1 MRRKIVAG
9 NWKMNGNC
17 ADAVRLIAELKPL
30 LADRPDVETLVCP
43 PYTSLAAARDA
54 LVGSQIGLGAQNLFW
69 KPRGA
74 YTGQISAEMLTKLNV
89 RYVIVGH
96 SEARGRF
103 GVPESD
109 FDEELLRYF
118 GDTDAS
124 VNRKLH
130 AALANGLIPICCV
143 GETIAERRAGMTEAI
158 VTTQTERALA
168 GIEAAAIP
176 NIAFAYEPVWAIGTG
191 EVCEA
196 GEADR
201 VCGLIRSVVE
211 RLFGMT
217 AADRIRIQYGG
228 SVKPDNAAELL
239 AQPNI
244 DGALVGGASLKAA
257 DFAAIVHACPSPP

>member
-9 NWKMNGNC
+9 NWKMNGTC
-17 ADAVRLIAELKPL
+17 AEAARLIAELKPL
-30 LADRPDVETLVCP
+30 IAGRTDVETLVCP
-43 PYTSLAAARDA
+43 PFTALAAARDA
-54 LVGSQIGLGAQNLFW
+54 LAGSQIGLGAQNLFW
-69 KPRGA
+69 EPRGA

-96 SEARGRF
+96 SETRGRF
-103 GVPESD
+103 GVLEPD
-109 FDEELLRYF
+109 FDEELLRHF

-130 AALANGLIPICCV
+130 AALANRLVPICCV
-143 GETIAERRAGMTEAI
+143 GETIAERRAGLTDAI
-158 VTTQTERALA
+158 VTAQTERALA
-168 GIEAAAIP
+168 GIEAGAVP
-176 NIAFAYEPVWAIGTG
+176 NIVFAYEPVWAIGTG

-201 VCGLIRSVVE
+201 VCGVIRGAVE
-211 RLFGMT
+211 RLYGTT
-217 AADRIRIQYGG
+217 AAEQIRIQYGG

-239 AQPNI
+239 ARPNI

-257 DFAAIVHACPSPP
+257 DFAAIVNACPISS